1 MSRGTRLTDKEIE
14 NIKFLSKKGLQ
25 RKEIEQITGRSGDS
39 IRRAIRGDF
48 DKKTPLEIEERRKSA
63 AEQLNKAC
71 ECAEDFIA
79 NYNKFIEICR
89 GEKDAQN

>member
-1 MSRGTRLTDKEIE
+1 MSRGTRLTDQEIK
-14 NIKFLSKKGLQ
+14 NIKLLSKKGLQ

-48 DKKTPLEIEERRKSA
+48 DKKTPLEIEECRQSA
-63 AEQLNKAC
+63 AEQLGKAL
-71 ECAEDFIA
+71 ECAKGFIA
-79 NYNKFIEICR
+79 HYNKFVEICR